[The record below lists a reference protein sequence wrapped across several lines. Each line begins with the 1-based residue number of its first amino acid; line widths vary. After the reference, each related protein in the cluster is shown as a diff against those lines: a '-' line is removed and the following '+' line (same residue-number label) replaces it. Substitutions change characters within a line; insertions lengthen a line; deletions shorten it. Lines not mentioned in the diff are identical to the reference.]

1 MNYALKTIYYLVGL
15 LSSNTLPAVPLGS
28 SITANHFSSQSTPTA
43 LVADAQGARPSS
55 QVVGDVSHL

>member
-15 LSSNTLPAVPLGS
+15 LSSKTLPAVPLGS
-28 SITANHFSSQSTPTA
+28 ITANHFSPQSTPTA